1 MEFGPQICA
10 PIYVLTFPGC
20 KQSNY
25 IQSPQIIS
33 LTNKYQNFKVIL
45 FLDDCFLQEIKV
57 HYGIFQVDMKS

>member
-45 FLDDCFLQEIKV
+45 FLEDCFLQEIKV